1 MLSEYANQ
9 SLTLKQPGTPDQ
21 YNEVTYTSS
30 TIYGRKEHSTKLVR
44 NNEGEEVTS
53 SAFVVTETEVAVG
66 DLIDDRV
73 VIVSEPAPDLDG
85 NTQFYEVYLA

>member
-9 SLTLKQPGTPDQ
+9 SLTLKQPGEPNE
-21 YNEVTYTSS
+21 YNEPVYTSS

-44 NNEGEEVTS
+44 TNEGEEVTS
-53 SAFVVTETEVAVG
+53 SAFVVTETEVTVG

-85 NTQFYEVYLA
+85 NTVFYEVYLA